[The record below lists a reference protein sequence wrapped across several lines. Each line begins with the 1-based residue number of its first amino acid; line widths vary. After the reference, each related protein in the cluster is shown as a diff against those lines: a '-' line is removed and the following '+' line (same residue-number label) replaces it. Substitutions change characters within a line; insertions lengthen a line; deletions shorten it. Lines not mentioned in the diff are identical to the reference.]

1 MARSRPRPSN
11 LRTVWRLVLAAPL
24 ALACATHVGAAA
36 GPGPMPEKCNDP
48 IDVNAKSFEADYK
61 GSTTQMRNVVISQC
75 DIRVEAEHASATG
88 LNFDNTRWTFDGDVK
103 VDVENRG
110 SLRSDRAVVD
120 FQNSQIS
127 KVTINGSPAEFEQRQ
142 NEKNNEKSMV
152 ARGHAGEI
160 VYEVG
165 AGTVRLANEAWL
177 KYGTTEMKGSSLVY
191 NIRQEQVQGASRPGD
206 NERVHIRISPQ
217 KTPTPP
223 SPPKNNGDAGAKPST
238 PPKTP

>member
-1 MARSRPRPSN
+1 MAPSRPRPSS
-11 LRTVWRLVLAAPL
+11 LRTLRRLAWVAPL
-24 ALACATHVGAAA
+24 ALACATHAGAAA
-36 GPGPMPEKCNDP
+36 GPGPEKCNEP

-120 FQNSQIS
+120 FQNSQIA
-127 KVTINGSPAEFEQRQ
+127 KVTINGSPAEFEQRE
-142 NEKNNEKSMV
+142 NEKTNDKNMV

-165 AGTVRLANEAWL
+165 PGTVRLANDAWL
-177 KYGTTEMKGSSLVY
+177 KYGTTEMKGSSLLY
-191 NIRQEQVQGASRPGD
+191 NIRQENVQGASRPGD
-206 NERVHIRISPQ
+206 SERVHIRISP
-217 KTPTPP
+217 KTTPP
-223 SPPKNNGDAGAKPST
+223 PAPKSNSDAGAKPST
-238 PPKTP
+238 PPKSP